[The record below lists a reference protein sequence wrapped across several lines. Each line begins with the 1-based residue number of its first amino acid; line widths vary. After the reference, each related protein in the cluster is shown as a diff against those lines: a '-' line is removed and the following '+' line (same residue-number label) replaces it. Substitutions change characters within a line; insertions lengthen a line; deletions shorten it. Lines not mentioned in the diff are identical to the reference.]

1 MVIMRKPGDTSSL
14 RAIFGKDHRK
24 LGIVGT
30 VQDLLD
36 HGMIVMEDWPENL
49 SPETYMC
56 IPLEGP
62 DQLSLAGTWR
72 EAVKANRYLRGK

>member
-14 RAIFGKDHRK
+14 RAIFGKEHQK

-36 HGMIVMEDWPENL
+36 HGMIVFDEWPENL

-56 IPLEGP
+56 IPLGAP
-62 DQLSLAGTWR
+62 DELSLAGTWR